1 MSSLAQGIK
10 LAPMRMGDIKAKPLE
25 VDAINATAS
34 NATTKSYVPPYKLK
48 GTTTQAQAVLGPA
61 TLDMTDA
68 AFPTLGVSATLG
80 PSKKATH
87 VPTNQKFKQTILNL
101 IEKDQME
108 ESERQRLL
116 NGDIDPLTMTNKHL
130 QEEGWVVKPLK
141 NTHEIYKKFNA
152 FMVEQD
158 ARIKEI
164 SDFYNLSSISGCL

>member
-10 LAPMRMGDIKAKPLE
+10 LAPMRMGDIKAKPVE
-25 VDAINATAS
+25 VAPINATATTS
-34 NATTKSYVPPYKLK
+34 STKSYVPPYKLK
-48 GTTTQAQAVLGPA
+48 GSTTQAPILGPA

-68 AFPTLGVSATLG
+68 SFPTLGVSKTSA
-80 PSKKATH
+80 H

-116 NGDIDPLTMTNKHL
+116 NGDVEPLTMTNKHL

-141 NTHEIYKKFNA
+141 NSLEIYKKFNA
-152 FMVEQD
+152 FMADQD
-158 ARIKEI
+158 ARLKEI